1 MVADKPTDT
10 DGAAPADAPAGT
22 PKAPRGAAPNPL
34 APAARKPV
42 PAAQQPTPTAQ
53 RPTVFRPEIVRR
65 AAEQTGSGTR
75 NGVAIGPYTEGKKL
89 VVGREITLSGAISA
103 CEILVVEGCVE
114 ASITDCREIEVADG
128 GTFKGEAAIELAE
141 IKGSFVGTLIARELL
156 LIRATGRVAGKVR
169 FGRLEVERG
178 GRIEGDVGTYVRGE
192 DTDAGSGG
200 APVA

>member
-1 MVADKPTDT
+1 MVADKPIDT
-10 DGAAPADAPAGT
+10 DGATPADDPAAGT
-22 PKAPRGAAPNPL
+22 KAPGRAAPNPL
-34 APAARKPV
+34 ASAARKPV
-42 PAAQQPTPTAQ
+42 PAARQPAAAAQ
-53 RPTVFRPEIVRR
+53 RHTVFRPEIVRR
-65 AAEQTGSGTR
+65 TAEQTGSGTR
-75 NGVAIGPYTEGKKL
+75 NGVAIGAYTESKKL

-178 GRIEGDVGTYVRGE
+178 GRIEGDVATYVPGHG
-192 DTDAGSGG
+192 TDE
-200 APVA
+200 